1 MAIFTVPALLTG
13 ATKIIG
19 GVAKGVNEATKPKKA
34 KQFITGEKDKGG
46 ALVVQKKTGI
56 DRAEKIMG
64 ASKSSALALI
74 DKPKPK
80 VGFKNIND
88 QINDIIKSTSTIRKV
103 VATRYL
109 QNKQQNDNNRK
120 AQQNLKRKQR
130 EAELESKK
138 IKKGGRKI
146 GLGSVPGGN
155 TISRFLSNVLL
166 GAGFLALIQNF
177 DKILKTLEGI
187 DLHKTWLAIRYGL
200 GALVQTVKGLSKF
213 IRKSPLVQKVAKSAT
228 RLAKK
233 VKINI
238 LKRFKSWNKGIHS
251 FGAKILNK
259 IKKAGQAASGAARTL
274 LKGKGA
280 LPKGKV
286 PKSPGSSV
294 SVPKTPKV
302 GSTTGTPKA
311 GSTIKQPSKA
321 SRLVN
326 RKHGPAAQRIFDN
339 ARSNGKSVAGANA
352 EVQRALKRGQ
362 IVSQPDFGLSTQGKG
377 TGRIFKHGVKRSAN
391 RVILKLFGPQA
402 ANAVASAGASVGK
415 VFKTLGAAAKNIK
428 IPVVGP
434 LIVLITSLLTDDN
447 VNKSVFKG
455 FGTLFGGMLGSPLGP
470 LGMILGEILG
480 EVFGEVLYEGFMGN
494 DGWSGAGKLLK
505 EKWDGLVQGSKEAA
519 MWIFD
524 GTGRLIKNWP
534 KVVAGVGTLRIST
547 PDPRL
552 LVKPKALGK
561 HIWDSFFPKKDEV
574 SKKGEKDEVP
584 KKGEIDTKIND
595 STTAQTTAIENQASY
610 ESGDQVIPVNVDQN
624 QQQQAIVAVTK
635 KLNFSSSPNT
645 ADAVNS
651 LHKQLLMAKLA

>member
-1 MAIFTVPALLTG
+1 MAIFTVPALLIG

-64 ASKSSALALI
+64 ASKSYALALI

-80 VGFKNIND
+80 LAFKNIND
-88 QINDIIKSTSTIRKV
+88 QINDIITSTSTIRKV
-103 VATRYL
+103 VATGYL
-109 QNKQQNDNNRK
+109 QNKQQDDNNRK

-155 TISRFLSNVLL
+155 IISRFLSNVLL

-177 DKILKTLEGI
+177 DKILKAFEDIKKI
-187 DLHKTWLAIRYGL
+187 DLHKTWLGIRYGL

-213 IRKSPLVQKVAKSAT
+213 IRKSPWIQKLAKGAT

-238 LKRFKSWNKGIHS
+238 LKRFKSWNKGIYS
-251 FGAKILNK
+251 FGAKILNQ
-259 IKKAGQAASGAARTL
+259 IKKAGQVASTAASTL
-274 LKGKGA
+274 LKGKGPIA
-280 LPKGKV
+280 
-286 PKSPGSSV
+286 PGSTV
-294 SVPKTPKV
+294 SVPT
-302 GSTTGTPKA
+302 TPKA
-311 GSTIKQPSKA
+311 GSTIRQPSNA

-326 RKHGPAAQRIFDN
+326 RRHGPAAQRIFDN
-339 ARSNGKSVAGANA
+339 ARRNGKSVAAANA
-352 EVQRALKRGQ
+352 EVQRALRRGQ
-362 IVSQPDFGLSTQGKG
+362 IVSKPDFGLSTQGKG
-377 TGRIFKHGVKRSAN
+377 KGRIFKHGVKRSAN
-391 RVILKLFGPQA
+391 RVILKLFGPKA
-402 ANAVASAGASVGK
+402 ANAVASAGK
-415 VFKTLGAAAKNIK
+415 VFKTLGAAAKGIK

-434 LIVLITSLLTDDN
+434 LIVLITSLLSDNN
-447 VNKSVFKG
+447 VNKSIFKG
-455 FGTLFGGMLGSPLGP
+455 FGALFGGMLGSPLGP

-480 EVFGEVLYEGFMGN
+480 EVFGEVLYEGFMGK

-505 EKWDGLVQGSKEAA
+505 AKWDGFVKGSKEAA
-519 MWIFD
+519 MWIFN
-524 GTGRLIKNWP
+524 GTGRLINNWP
-534 KVVAGVGTLRIST
+534 KVVTGVGKFRIST
-547 PDPRL
+547 HDPRL

-574 SKKGEKDEVP
+574 SN
-584 KKGEIDTKIND
+584 KGEIDTKIND

-610 ESGDQVIPVNVDQN
+610 ESGDQIIPVNVDQN